1 MRAPTLLRLAAAA
14 AGLLAAAAARAQD
27 VPFEPS
33 GEVRILAWGTMGTSA
48 SYDDG
53 RVVGPNV
60 NLTRREDGTWAGDLA
75 GRNVDLEVQ
84 DGRLAGANVNL
95 TLSRKGDALHC
106 EGLFFGTRF
115 RFDLDRKKL
124 SARFGDCTV
133 DAKRSKA
140 PGQLRGDAACLR
152 RPGGSFPSTA
162 RATVQLIGD
171 AADEAPPL
179 PQLALAL
186 LAAMAG

>member
-1 MRAPTLLRLAAAA
+1 MRAPTLLRLSVLC
-14 AGLLAAAAARAQD
+14 AGLLAAAAASAQD
-27 VPFEPS
+27 APFEPT

-48 SYDDG
+48 AFDEG
-53 RVVGPNV
+53 RIVGPTV

-75 GRNVDLEVQ
+75 GRNVALEIR
-84 DGRLAGANVNL
+84 DGRLTGANVNL
-95 TLSRKGDALHC
+95 VLTQKGGATRG
-106 EGLFFGTRF
+106 EGLFYGVRF
-115 RFDLDRKKL
+115 RFELDGKRL

-133 DAKRSKA
+133 DAKRLKA

-152 RPGGSFPSTA
+152 RGDSFPSNS

-171 AADEAPPL
+171 AANEPPPL

-186 LAAMAG
+186 LATMAG